1 MSGIQFQRIDSTS
14 LPQGLSYLNT
24 PKPRDGR
31 TYVMYHGTTGANA
44 GSIRNNGFRRSS
56 NGMLG
61 PGVYLSRD
69 LEKARRYP
77 IDHPDEDRVII
88 KVKVNVGR
96 VIVIKYQNHHLQ
108 QTWSSNGYDSAWVP
122 PNCGMV
128 NSGLEE
134 NCIWD
139 PSRIQV
145 IEIIKPKLLRAPS
158 LTPSL
163 TRSQA
168 SSLTSSMSH
177 FLSHFSSPLWGFFL
191 SPFWSPLPSLFSSF
205 FYLFS
210 RLFHF

>member
-1 MSGIQFQRIDSTS
+1 DCPSKTHRPL
-14 LPQGLSYLNT
+14 LPDWLSYLNT

-139 PSRIQV
+139 PSRIQSSGV
-145 IEIIKPKLLRAPS
+145 CSDHCRREDLLY
-158 LTPSL
+158 
-163 TRSQA
+163 RSVLG
-168 SSLTSSMSH
+168 SGIYSDDH
-177 FLSHFSSPLWGFFL
+177 
-191 SPFWSPLPSLFSSF
+191 
-205 FYLFS
+205 
-210 RLFHF
+210 R